1 MILQTGKNHGGRDEC
16 KTMQLNRTAMSG
28 TMESSDIM
36 VTLSPNEGEGIEV
49 ELNSPVEKQFGR
61 KMREVIRETLEGLGV
76 GNAKVTAVDKGAL
89 DCVIRARV
97 KTAAYRASGESEY
110 MWEGVRK

>member
-1 MILQTGKNHGGRDEC
+1 MRLKQT
-16 KTMQLNRTAMSG
+16 AVSG
-28 TMESSDIM
+28 TMESSDVM
-36 VTLSPNEGEGIEV
+36 VTLAPNGGGGIEI

-61 KMREVIRETLEGLGV
+61 EMRDVIRETLKGLGV
-76 GNAKVTAVDKGAL
+76 KDAKVKAVDKGAL

-110 MWEGVRK
+110 IWEGARK